1 VVTGI
6 HEHGFDRLVE
16 AVDRLVE
23 DGVIDDVFI
32 QTGFS
37 EYQPKNCP
45 WSKTVDYEEFEKRI
59 DEADII
65 ISHGGAGCIAG
76 ALERNKPTIVVPRLK
91 KYNEHNN
98 DHQLE
103 LTSALEKSGR
113 ILAVYDIKNL
123 YPMIKK
129 ANGFKPSQ
137 TIGDSQIVNIIRN
150 FLLATAQEKGKNL
163 KSPK

>member
-1 VVTGI
+1 LIFVVTGV

-16 AVDRLVE
+16 AVDKLAG
-23 DGVIDDVFI
+23 DGAVDDVFI

-37 EYQPKNCP
+37 TYQPKNCP
-45 WSKTVDYEEFEKRI
+45 WCKAIDFEEFEKRM

-91 KYNEHNN
+91 KYDEHNN

-103 LTSALEKSGR
+103 LTSVLEKSGR
-113 ILAVYDIKNL
+113 ILALYDMNNL
-123 YPMIKK
+123 LPMIKK
-129 ANGFKPSQ
+129 AHKFKPSSAV
-137 TIGDSQIVNIIRN
+137 GDNQIVSIIKD
-150 FLLATAQEKGKNL
+150 FLSATAHEKGL
-163 KSPK
+163 EI